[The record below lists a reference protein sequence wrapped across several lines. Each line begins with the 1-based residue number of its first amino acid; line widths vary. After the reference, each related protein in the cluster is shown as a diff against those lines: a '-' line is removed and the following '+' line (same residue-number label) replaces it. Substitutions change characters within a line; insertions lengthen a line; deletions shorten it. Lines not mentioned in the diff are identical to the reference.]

1 VLPTVPSGH
10 TACPVSGLEMIVAV
24 LLGVFLGLVWFSLRY
39 AWWRPA
45 LDYRYPRILMY
56 HMIATPRPGARFNGL
71 RVSPQRFERQL
82 RWLSAQ
88 GWRSFTMSEL
98 LARAGTLP
106 EKAFAITLDDGY
118 ADNLLQALPLLK
130 KYRCKATLYLVVDR
144 FDRDWSTQRKKYHD
158 EGELKGEAK
167 LSDQQV
173 RELLESGCVE
183 LGSHSMTHANFLCI
197 ESAAVRWELEESR
210 RELEKRFAVSVSSFA
225 YPFGL
230 YRPEQVELVK
240 QAGYSSAVT
249 TREGIENA
257 DSWQPLELRRIKISG
272 KDSWLAFLLRM
283 RGGRRG
289 WR

>member
-1 VLPTVPSGH
+1 
-10 TACPVSGLEMIVAV
+10 
-24 LLGVFLGLVWFSLRY
+24 
-39 AWWRPA
+39 
-45 LDYRYPRILMY
+45 
-56 HMIATPRPGARFNGL
+56 
-71 RVSPQRFERQL
+71 
-82 RWLSAQ
+82 
-88 GWRSFTMSEL
+88 
-98 LARAGTLP
+98 
-106 EKAFAITLDDGY
+106 
-118 ADNLLQALPLLK
+118 LPLLK
-130 KYRCKATLYLVVDR
+130 KYQCKATLYLVVDR
-144 FDRDWSTQRKKYHD
+144 FDRDWSMQRKQHHD
-158 EGELKGEAK
+158 EGELKGEEK

-173 RELLESGCVE
+173 QELLESGCVE
-183 LGSHSMTHANFLCI
+183 LGSHSMTHPNFLRI
-197 ESAAVRWELEESR
+197 ESEAVRWELEESR
-210 RELEKRFAVSVSSFA
+210 RALEQRFAVSVSSFA